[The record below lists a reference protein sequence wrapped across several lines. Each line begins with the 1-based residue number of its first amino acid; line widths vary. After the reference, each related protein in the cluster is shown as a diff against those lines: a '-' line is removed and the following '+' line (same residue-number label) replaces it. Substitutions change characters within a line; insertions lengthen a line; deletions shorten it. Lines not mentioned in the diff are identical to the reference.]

1 MRQGEQLSNIDQKLD
16 EVDQTLTLTQKNINQ
31 IKSVFGGIKNRFF
44 NWSSS
49 SNATQASASGAMK
62 ESKTVDSISTSK
74 SAGASSSQQKADLPV
89 ITGSDREKEINKNL
103 DEMSMGL
110 SHLTSLAK
118 DMQFE
123 LDRQNPLIE
132 RITEKTDKTHGKI
145 ESQNAQMKKIK

>member
-1 MRQGEQLSNIDQKLD
+1 MRQGEKLSNIDQKLD

-44 NWSSS
+44 NWSSNS
-49 SNATQASASGAMK
+49 SQASASGTIK
-62 ESKTVDSISTSK
+62 ESKTLDSISTSK
-74 SAGASSSQQKADLPV
+74 STGPSNSLQKADLPI

-103 DEMSMGL
+103 EEMSTGL
-110 SHLTSLAK
+110 SHLKSLAS
-118 DMQFE
+118 DMQLE

-132 RITEKTDKTHGKI
+132 RITEKTDKTYGKI